1 MGQLTRILLDKVGDA
16 LYIYIYT
23 HAYKNISILCIYIYI
38 SIYYIYIYTYTYT
51 HISYCMV
58 GHRARFSTCEFMWF
72 LCIQAPSTISFR
84 KKRIKQPL
92 HVRVWPLN
100 WRLRTVPRSR
110 YLKDLPTGCCL
121 RCRCG
126 TIELDWE
133 KHIIPENTYRILLK
147 LLSPTKGIVNVA
159 QKNESLYLGMWFCY
173 TSSQIPKVLYNS
185 NTLNKPFRTLT

>member
-1 MGQLTRILLDKVGDA
+1 M
-16 LYIYIYT
+16 
-23 HAYKNISILCIYIYI
+23 YIYI
-38 SIYYIYIYTYTYT
+38 SIYYIYIRIHT
-51 HISYCMV
+51 HIFPTVMV

-133 KHIIPENTYRILLK
+133 KHIIPENTYRNPSETAIPHKGHRKCRAKKWIAILGDVV
-147 LLSPTKGIVNVA
+147 LLYFFSN
-159 QKNESLYLGMWFCY
+159 
-173 TSSQIPKVLYNS
+173 SQSTI
-185 NTLNKPFRTLT
+185 